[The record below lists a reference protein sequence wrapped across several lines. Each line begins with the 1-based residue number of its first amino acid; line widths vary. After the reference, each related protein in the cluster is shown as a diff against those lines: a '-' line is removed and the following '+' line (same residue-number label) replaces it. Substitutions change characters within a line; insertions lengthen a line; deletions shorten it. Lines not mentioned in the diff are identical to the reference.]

1 MIDEIEVNLIDK
13 KKLEKEHVLKIQ
25 IEILEILCELV
36 QMSIIYETIFNNDL
50 LPLKKI
56 HLLFRRSLAVYFT
69 RKEYLWPGTIDDYM
83 QTYVKDILKKLG
95 RPIPDR
101 VQIKHLHK
109 LVLSGRGEK
118 KVIKLEL

>member
-1 MIDEIEVNLIDK
+1 MIAEIQVNLIDK
-13 KKLEKEHVLKIQ
+13 KKIEKEHVLKIQ
-25 IEILEILCELV
+25 IEILEVLCELV
-36 QMSIIYETIFNNDL
+36 QMSIIYETIFDNDL

-69 RKEYLWPGTIDDYM
+69 RKEYLCPGTIDDYM
-83 QTYVKDILKKLG
+83 QTCVKDILQKLG

-101 VQIKHLHK
+101 VKIKHLHK
-109 LVLSGRGEK
+109 LVLSDRGEK

>member
-1 MIDEIEVNLIDK
+1 MNLIDK
-13 KKLEKEHVLKIQ
+13 KKIEKEHVLKIQ
-25 IEILEILCELV
+25 MEILEVLRELV
-36 QMSIIYETIFNNDL
+36 QMSITYETIFDNDL

-69 RKEYLWPGTIDDYM
+69 RKEYLCPGTIDNYM
-83 QTYVKDILKKLG
+83 KTYVKDILKKLG

-101 VQIKHLHK
+101 VKIKHLRK
-109 LVLSGRGEK
+109 LVLSRGEK

>member
-1 MIDEIEVNLIDK
+1 MNLIDK
-13 KKLEKEHVLKIQ
+13 KKIEKEHVLKIQ
-25 IEILEILCELV
+25 MEILEVLRELV
-36 QMSIIYETIFNNDL
+36 QMSITYETIFDNNL

-69 RKEYLWPGTIDDYM
+69 HKEYLCPGTIDDYM
-83 QTYVKDILKKLG
+83 QTYVKDILQKLG

-101 VQIKHLHK
+101 VTIKHLCK
-109 LVLSGRGEK
+109 LILSSRGEK

>member
-1 MIDEIEVNLIDK
+1 M
-13 KKLEKEHVLKIQ
+13 
-25 IEILEILCELV
+25 EILEVLCELV
-36 QMSIIYETIFNNDL
+36 QMSITYETIFDNDL

-56 HLLFRRSLAVYFT
+56 HLLFRSLAVYFT
-69 RKEYLWPGTIDDYM
+69 RKEYLCPGTIEDYM

-101 VQIKHLHK
+101 VKIKHLHK